1 MSKIIHRFSKIIG
14 KTIFFQLIKRKK
26 NRRKANKGKKRE
38 KRGIVYIRHLPHG
51 FEEPQ
56 LREYFQQFGQVTKIR
71 LARSKKTLN
80 PKGYAFVEFQY
91 PEVAEIAADAMNNY
105 IMFKQVIKTIYI
117 PPESIRYNYFRS
129 GIQLIK
135 KGGKTVMTSTT
146 IQAREAIKEANNRL
160 MTDEDKKRQNSAV
173 SKK

>member
-1 MSKIIHRFSKIIG
+1 M
-14 KTIFFQLIKRKK
+14 
-26 NRRKANKGKKRE
+26 
-38 KRGIVYIRHLPHG
+38 YIRHLPHG